1 MPRRVV
7 GIRNFVTESAR
18 FLTSSLTLSILWL
31 AAAIS
36 VMAVAFDVIGTWDEP
51 WQTLFWI
58 FLGFIILALGAAL
71 GTMVM
76 AALEKRKGGGEL
88 TRAVAGR
95 SFSPADKSDFAGA
108 ADGESTAVG
117 PFAWGSGPGVDQEL
131 QDLGNALRAL
141 SEDLI
146 NVFFDFQPTPAM
158 SVPAEKEPE
167 LAERYERDFPDRV
180 ATLYEEARDR
190 GFTDAE
196 IERHYRS
203 PTAYHVVALLAWRF
217 RDLADRVLARAQ
229 Q

>member
-1 MPRRVV
+1 MPRRAL
-7 GIRNFVTESAR
+7 GIRNFVTESAHL
-18 FLTSSLTLSILWL
+18 LTSSLTLFVLWL
-31 AAAIS
+31 AAAMS
-36 VMAVAFDVIGTWDEP
+36 VMAVAFDVIRTWDEP
-51 WQTLFWI
+51 WKTLFWI

-71 GTMVM
+71 ATMVM

-95 SFSPADKSDFAGA
+95 SFSRADKSELAGA
-108 ADGESTAVG
+108 ADGESIAVG
-117 PFAWGSGPGVDQEL
+117 PVAWGSGPGVDQEL

-158 SVPAEKEPE
+158 SVPVEKESE

-180 ATLYEEARDR
+180 AALYEEATER

-203 PTAYHVVALLAWRF
+203 PTAFRVVALLAWRF